1 MDLMDLRRSTLQEEI
16 SSEAFVSLNE
26 AIKDLTHLNW
36 QECCVTS
43 LQTICFSNGVK
54 DSVHRKE
61 KTNASASSVLNMPP
75 MKKQKAPSQQSAGV
89 TNEQVDVTEASVND
103 EQVAFSG
110 VMCVQS
116 AMGVSKR
123 VMEKDYVQEVT
134 KKQHY
139 EKLNWGTKWAPSQQS
154 ADVTNEQVDV
164 TEGSVN
170 DEQVGFSGVMCV
182 QSAVGVP
189 KRVMEDYV
197 QEVTKKQHYEK
208 LNWGTKWVPSQQS
221 AGVTNEQVDVT
232 EESVND
238 EQVAFSGVMCVQ
250 SAVQEVTKK
259 QYYEELNWKTKA
271 TRTRRASQVVKVER
285 FT

>member
-1 MDLMDLRRSTLQEEI
+1 MVKKSISLENYLDFIDSNKRLHLTVGNLNDIISIHGFKKHKGQKNVLVDTVRSMDLMDLRRSTLQEEI

-75 MKKQKAPSQQSAGV
+75 MKKQK
-89 TNEQVDVTEASVND
+89 
-103 EQVAFSG
+103 
-110 VMCVQS
+110 
-116 AMGVSKR
+116 
-123 VMEKDYVQEVT
+123 
-134 KKQHY
+134 
-139 EKLNWGTKWAPSQQS
+139 APSQQS